1 MFSRTLA
8 LAFGFLSAA
17 ALYAQPVWKPLDEA
31 LKTAQAGNRLV
42 LLDLHGTGRGDKNG
56 DKWIAAA
63 EANSAVAR
71 AMGEMV
77 LSTAM
82 QTPAIDAFPDL
93 KQFRGKNRHLLL
105 LDPLGG
111 VILELENGFGDL
123 SKLAVELNAMR
134 QEAPEFIRAAE
145 LRRDGKEARSTV
157 MWAGGLLD
165 AGNVADATQIF
176 RKASLMAKLENDQE
190 AFQGA
195 QLGAAAILLRSARDD
210 KQLMVVMNVLEDVA
224 SHPVTPEM
232 AASAWMLIGH
242 VYRVEREKV
251 KAVDAYQH
259 AFAMATKPSAT
270 ADAARRLLDE
280 LGSEPESEVR
290 ADVAAGNVHLLYRH
304 RGVMV
309 GNVDFGLATSADTAR
324 VEVFLDD
331 ARVAELTRRPFRAK
345 VALGGTPHVH
355 TVRAVAWDAQERR
368 LGEETVTLNDRAVAL
383 GVNIVAPRG
392 DRVASRTTIEVSPR
406 VPEGRRL
413 AGVDLYWNE
422 TKLATLTEAPYR
434 YDLTLPKPSAA
445 GFIRAVAHD
454 DSGATAEDA
463 KLLNAAGG
471 SEQVGVDAVQV
482 YAIVQEQGRYLD
494 GLTSSDFL
502 VKEDGRVVTAQVQSG
517 SADPISIGLA
527 LDTSGSMRVS
537 MIDVIDYANEFV
549 KGSLGA
555 ADQTFVVAFDEQPRL
570 LQPLTSD
577 RARVSSS
584 IDDMR
589 ASGGTAIFDAILYSL
604 QQFRGCP
611 RKARAGR
618 LHRLLQQ
625 RRLGDAGGRA
635 AVLPGDR
642 RAALRRPALH
652 RGQASERRKHSPESR
667 RGNRRRVFPL
677 RAKGGPPPHLRPDP
691 RRHSRRVSVDVRLPR
706 RSIEPRAA
714 EDQRGGAGPEGDR
727 AGDERVLPEV
737 RGSAT
742 VNRMPLIAATR
753 ISLESSAPCY
763 SSRAFS
769 PSVFQLGEKVPKAD
783 EGRWFLPSSGLY

>member
-63 EANSAVAR
+63 EGNSAVAR

-82 QTPAIDAFPDL
+82 QTPEIDAFPDL

-123 SKLAVELNAMR
+123 SKFAVELNAMR

-224 SHPVTPEM
+224 SHPVTTEM

-259 AFAMATKPSAT
+259 AFATATKPSAT

-434 YDLTLPKPSAA
+434 YDLTLPKLSAA

-494 GLTSSDFL
+494 GLISSDFL

-517 SADPISIGLA
+517 SADPISIGLV

-604 QQFRGCP
+604 QQFRGVP
-611 RKARAGR
+611 GKRA
-618 LHRLLQQ
+618 L
-625 RRLGDAGGRA
+625 
-635 AVLPGDR
+635 V
-642 RAALRRPALH
+642 
-652 RGQASERRKHSPESR
+652 
-667 RGNRRRVFPL
+667 VFTDCYNN
-677 RAKGGPPPHLRPDP
+677 A
-691 RRHSRRVSVDVRLPR
+691 
-706 RSIEPRAA
+706 
-714 EDQRGGAGPEGDR
+714 
-727 AGDERVLPEV
+727 
-737 RGSAT
+737 GSAT
-742 VNRMPLIAATR
+742 PAGVLQYSREIGVPLYVVQLFTGGRLLSDQSTLRKVAEATGGAFFHFARKVDLPR
-753 ISLESSAPCY
+753 IFAQIRDDTRGEYLLTYVSPGDQ
-763 SSRAFS
+763 SSRELRKI
-769 PSVFQLGEKVPKAD
+769 SVEVPGRKVTVRAT
-783 EGRWFLPSSGLY
+783 SGYYPR